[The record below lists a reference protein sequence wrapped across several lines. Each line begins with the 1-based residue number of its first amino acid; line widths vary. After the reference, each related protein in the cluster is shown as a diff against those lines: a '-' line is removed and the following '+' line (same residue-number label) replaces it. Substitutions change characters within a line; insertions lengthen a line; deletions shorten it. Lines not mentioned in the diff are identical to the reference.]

1 MPLPQPIIDKTLAS
15 PHGSAAYRIVE
26 ILMDAGHDAWWV
38 GGCVR
43 DMLIGRDPKD
53 IDIGTDAKPEEVK
66 KLFPK
71 SDDNSAFFGS
81 IWVQEKGITFEVT
94 TFREDDQVSNG
105 RHPESVIF
113 STREKDADRRDITV
127 NAMYWH
133 PISGELFDPH
143 HGENDLKERLV
154 RIIGDPDI
162 RIEHDALR
170 LLRVVRFRALINGQ
184 YHPDTFQVLHH
195 RAKDISTLSGT
206 RRLEELEKMLA
217 GPRPE
222 RALEDLWETDILEEM
237 VPELHAM
244 KGVAQ
249 PNDYHHEGD
258 VWDHTMMILQSFT
271 DEHEA
276 DIRLAVLFHDSGKAT
291 TFELKERIRFDEH
304 ASVSADLTRTAL
316 DRLQCPA
323 KRRDKICWL
332 IRHHMMM
339 GALHDPEGKQEM
351 AEDKKADWYYH
362 PWFNELLQI
371 FWLDIAGTDPADY
384 GMYEGIVSD
393 YHRFLDT
400 HPLPPKP
407 LLTGDDVMEILGI
420 APGERVGEVLKKLY
434 EKQLGGEIGGR
445 EEAVRFVEGL

>member
-1 MPLPQPIIDKTLAS
+1 M
-15 PHGSAAYRIVE
+15 
-26 ILMDAGHDAWWV
+26 
-38 GGCVR
+38 R
-43 DMLIGRDPKD
+43 DMLLDNIPKD
-53 IDIGTDAKPEEVK
+53 IDIGTDAKPDEVK
-66 KLFPK
+66 KLLK
-71 SDDNSAFFGS
+71 VTDDHAAEFGS
-81 IWVQEKGITFEVT
+81 LRVTQEGHVFEVT

-143 HGENDLKERLV
+143 HGENDLKERLI
-154 RIIGDPDI
+154 RIIGDPDT

-170 LLRVVRFRALINGQ
+170 LLRVVRFRALIDGQ
-184 YHPDTFQVLHH
+184 YHPETFQALHRH
-195 RAKDISTLSGT
+195 AKYINTLSGA
-206 RRLEELEKMLA
+206 RGLEELEKMLA
-217 GPRPE
+217 GPNPA
-222 RALEDLWETDILEEM
+222 RALEDLWETDVLEEM

-271 DEHEA
+271 EEHEA
-276 DIRLAVLFHDSGKAT
+276 DVRLAALFHDSGKAT
-291 TFELKERIRFDEH
+291 TFALKERIRFDEH
-304 ASVSADLTRTAL
+304 ASASADLAKTAL

-332 IRHHMMM
+332 IAHHMMM
-339 GALHDPEGKQEM
+339 GALHDPDGKQEM

-384 GMYEGIVSD
+384 GMYEGIFDD

-420 APGERVGEVLKKLY
+420 PPGERVGEVLKRLY
-434 EKQLGGEIGGR
+434 EKQLSKDIVSKD
-445 EEAVRFVEGL
+445 EAIAFVKGLY